1 MSLMNAVKAQFGK
14 PSGFWGS
21 VAGKIMANRGSN
33 VDRSRWTVSLLSL
46 RPNSRVLESGFGPG
60 LAIEEVSHIAI
71 AGLAAGIDHSE
82 VMLRQASRRCAD
94 AIRQGRVDL
103 RLATV
108 SDLPDFGGPFDAIV
122 AVNSLMFWDEPVE
135 RLRQLRGL
143 LKSGGCIAITH
154 QPRGAGATDGTAI
167 QRGEAV
173 AAQLSES
180 GYEEVR
186 IETRQMKPV
195 RAVCVLG
202 IATH

>member
-46 RPNSRVLESGFGPG
+46 RPNSRVLEIGFGPG

-122 AVNSLMFWDEPVE
+122 AVNSLMFWNEPVE

-167 QRGEAV
+167 RRGEAV

-186 IETRQMKPV
+186 IETRPMKPV